1 LVTFLVFSKAAEY
14 SFLVAIVLL
23 PSILATGDD
32 KLDMEKFD
40 VAEIIQTRE
49 RQLNSGR
56 AEAVRNYLVP
66 LIEEMGELGIL

>member
-1 LVTFLVFSKAAEY
+1 MFSKAAEY

-32 KLDMEKFD
+32 KLDMDKFD

-49 RQLNSGR
+49 RQIKSGK
-56 AEAVRNYLVP
+56 AVAVRNYLVP
-66 LIEEMGELGIL
+66 LVREMEELGII